1 MNSPLVSQHKL
12 VEFLDEFNH
21 YAASK
26 RKGAELGA
34 LKCLAKKFFN
44 HYPLEELVGRRWSDV
59 FGSLYQWW
67 QFIQQYDPQQPKI
80 RLFNPSLAED
90 GWVCPHTALVVLQ
103 KDMPFLVDSIRIE
116 LNRRNIA
123 IFTIKSTVLN
133 LVRDA
138 QHQLVELIE
147 GDNGHAVQHV
157 AGVRSK
163 EALIVMEISAHTN
176 QQELADI
183 CLSLNSI
190 LAEVECVVADYK
202 PMCAAALA
210 TEQNLNF
217 ANEALTAANIQ
228 QTKAFMHWLTEDKFT
243 FLGYAEY
250 EFKEIDGQKTL
261 FEIPARR
268 LGVFTLR
275 DGSNSASLAV
285 DLFNEGMARFHLV
298 PQVITFS
305 KSSARARVHRNAYSD
320 YVIVKR
326 FNAQG
331 EVIGEVRFL
340 GLYTSVVYLMSP
352 SEIPLIATKVAN
364 VFERTGLDKDSH
376 DGKNFRQLL
385 ETFPRNELFLSSS
398 TELYEMLTGIA
409 QINERSMVR
418 LFMRRDPFGKFIH
431 FLVYVPRDYFTT
443 KIRLAIQELI
453 GNAIGSHESQFTT
466 YFSESILARVYLVF
480 KIDSAAP
487 VQVDVAALQAGI
499 VNITRS
505 WEDHLYSALLQ
516 AHGEEV
522 SAQLRH
528 EYREAFSAAYQEQY
542 DAAMAV
548 QDIYSIHEL
557 SAEETPAADSAAT
570 ELAGRQRIALSM
582 YHSPDDDSGEFVQFK
597 IFHRDSML
605 ALSDVIPV
613 LENLGFRVVSEST
626 HDINTSSGNCF
637 WLHDFKLAHQLT
649 KNIDLAVLKDNF
661 ISAFAA
667 IWHGLADSDAFNSLI
682 TTAGL
687 DWREVVML
695 RAYSGYMHQTLF
707 PFSATYMAVA
717 LANQA
722 ALTHKLV
729 ELFTLKF
736 DPDLVDEKTPER
748 LATLQA
754 DILARLDSVQNL
766 NDDRIIR
773 RFLTLIDN
781 TLRTNFYQ
789 RDAQGNIKPYLSLK
803 FSPRKI
809 PDIPAP
815 RPLFEIFV
823 YSPRMEGLH
832 LRTSKVARGGLRWSD
847 RLQDYRTEVLGL
859 VKAQQVKNAVIVPS
873 GAKGGFVCKK
883 IPPNANREQQ
893 LQEGIACYQWLIRGL
908 LDITDNFVDGS
919 ICGPEKVVRYD
930 DADAYLVVAA
940 DKGTASFS
948 DIANAISA
956 EYKHWLGD
964 AFASGGSQGYDHKG
978 MGITARG
985 AWISVQRHFREKNID
1000 VQREPIRVL
1009 GIGDMAGD
1017 VFGNGMLLSQ
1027 AVMLVAAFNHQH
1039 IFIDPTPDPARSFS
1053 ERKRL
1058 FTTPKT
1064 TWDDYDKALISEGG
1078 GVFNRSAKSIVIT
1091 EQMRKC
1097 FALDAT
1103 SLTPTEFINA
1113 LLKSPV
1119 DLIWNGGIGTY
1130 VKASTESHA
1139 DVGDKANDS
1148 LRVNGEELRCKVFG
1162 EGGNLGMTQR
1172 GRIEYCLNGGACNT
1186 DFIDNAG
1193 GVDCSDHEV
1202 NIKIL
1207 LNEIVA
1213 NGDLTQKQRN
1223 QLLVDMTDNVAQLVL
1238 HNSLRQT
1245 QAISIAQSDA
1255 LQRSAEYRRF
1265 MAALQKDGRLDRKLE
1280 FLPTDDVL
1288 LERQTHG
1295 KSLTRPELAILISY
1309 AKAVLKEDLAAA
1321 NIVDDEYL
1329 TKFIETAFPH
1339 KIAQLFP
1346 LALRNH
1352 RLRREIVATQIA
1364 NDMVNT
1370 MGISFAQRLMES
1382 TGASAGDVAKA
1393 YVIAR
1398 DIYSMPEF
1406 LTALDATGTK
1416 VPADVQLQLIK
1427 MMMRKIRRAARWFLR
1442 NRRSYLNPA
1451 SEVELFASG
1460 MKTINAQL
1468 PNLLVGDALAEW
1480 QETVRKLREYG
1491 LSEALVSCV
1500 ARPADLYSGLSVV
1513 EAARIANQNIDRLAK
1528 IYFAVGNYLSLP
1540 WFSAQ
1545 ISNLPVDN
1553 FWQAMARETYLGD
1566 LESQLR
1572 SLSISLIRF
1581 HDDKM
1586 PVEQLI
1592 QRWSNQHQLLIA
1604 RWKSI
1609 VNELQALKGTDFAMV
1624 AVALRDLLDLAQ
1636 ASQHCE
1642 TLGYEGVDREGMN
1655 CEGVDGKVDASPLAE

>member
-1 MNSPLVSQHKL
+1 MNSPLVSQHKFA
-12 VEFLDEFNH
+12 EFLDEFNH
-21 YAASK
+21 YTASK
-26 RKGAELGA
+26 LAGAELES
-34 LKCLAKKFFN
+34 LQRLAKKFFN
-44 HYPLEELVGRRWSDV
+44 HYPLEELVGRRLSDV
-59 FGSLYQWW
+59 FGSLYQWG
-67 QFIQQYDPQQPKI
+67 QFIQHYDGQQPKV
-80 RLFNPSLAED
+80 RLFNPGLAED
-90 GWVCPHTALVVLQ
+90 GWICPHTALVVLQ

-123 IFTIKSTVLN
+123 IYTIKSTVLS
-133 LVRDA
+133 LVRDEN
-138 QHQLVELIE
+138 HKLVELIE
-147 GDNGHAVQHV
+147 GENGQVIQNHAG
-157 AGVRSK
+157 AKSK
-163 EALIVMEISAHTN
+163 EALIVMEISAHTD

-183 CLSLNSI
+183 GQSLHSI
-190 LAEVECVVADYK
+190 LAEIECVVDDYQ
-202 PMCAAALA
+202 PMRAAALA

-217 ANEALTAANIQ
+217 ANDGLVAANIQ

-250 EFKEIDGQKTL
+250 EFKEINGQKTL
-261 FEIPARR
+261 CEIPAQR
-268 LGVFTLR
+268 LGIFTLR
-275 DGSNSASLAV
+275 EGANNPSLAV

-320 YVIVKR
+320 YVVVKR
-326 FNAQG
+326 FNTQG

-340 GLYTSVVYLMSP
+340 GLYTSAVYFMSP
-352 SEIPLIATKVAN
+352 TEIPLISTKVAK
-364 VFERTGLDKDSH
+364 VFELTGLDETSH

-398 TELYEMLTGIA
+398 SELYETLIGIA

-418 LFMRRDPFGKFIH
+418 LFMRRDPFGKFIN
-431 FLVYVPRDYFTT
+431 FIVYVPRDYFST
-443 KIRLAIQELI
+443 KVRLAIQELI

-480 KIDSAAP
+480 KIDSPMP
-487 VQVDVAALQAGI
+487 VQVDVATLQAGI

-505 WEDHLYSALLQ
+505 WEDYLHTALMEV
-516 AHGEEV
+516 HGEEV
-522 SAQLRH
+522 SAQLLR
-528 EYREAFSAAYQEQY
+528 EYRDAFSAAYQEQY
-542 DAAMAV
+542 DAPTAV
-548 QDIYSIHEL
+548 QDIHSV
-557 SAEETPAADSAAT
+557 T
-570 ELAGRQRIALSM
+570 ELLTDNIVGDELASGQHIALSM
-582 YHSPDDDSGEFVQFK
+582 YHSLVGEQGAFVQFK
-597 IFHRDSML
+597 IFHRDTTL

-626 HDINTSSGNCF
+626 YNITTSSRKIF
-637 WLHDFKLAHQLT
+637 WLHDFKLAHQFSSS
-649 KNIDLAVLKDNF
+649 IDLPALKANF
-661 ISAFAA
+661 MNAFAA
-667 IWHGLADSDAFNSLI
+667 IWHGLADSDTFNSLI

-707 PFSATYMAVA
+707 PFSASYMAVA
-717 LANQA
+717 LVNQA
-722 ALTHKLV
+722 AITHKLV

-736 DPDLVDEKTPER
+736 DPDLVDEKTSER
-748 LATLQA
+748 IATLRT
-754 DILARLDSVQNL
+754 DILARLDAVQNL

-773 RFLTLIDN
+773 RFLALIDN

-789 RDAQGNIKPYLSLK
+789 LDVQGNIKPYLSLK
-803 FSPRKI
+803 FSPRKL

-873 GAKGGFVCKK
+873 GAKGSFVCKK
-883 IPPNANREQQ
+883 MPSNANREQQ

-908 LDITDNFVDGS
+908 LDLTDNLVDGS
-919 ICGPEKVVRYD
+919 ICTPENVVRYD
-930 DADAYLVVAA
+930 EDDAYLVVAA

-956 EYKHWLGD
+956 EYNHWLGD

-985 AWISVQRHFREKNID
+985 GWISVQRHFREKNID
-1000 VQREPIRVL
+1000 VQTEPVTVL

-1027 AVMLVAAFNHQH
+1027 AIMMVAAFNHQH
-1039 IFIDPTPDPARSFS
+1039 IFIDPNPDPARSFV
-1053 ERKRL
+1053 ERQRL

-1064 TWDDYDKALISEGG
+1064 TWDDYDKTLLSEGG
-1078 GVFNRSAKSIVIT
+1078 GIFNRSAKSITISA
-1091 EQMRKC
+1091 QMRTR
-1097 FALDAT
+1097 FALDAAN
-1103 SLTPTEFINA
+1103 LTPTELINA

-1130 VKASTESHA
+1130 VKASTETHA

-1238 HNSLRQT
+1238 HNNTRQT
-1245 QAISIAQSDA
+1245 QAISVAQSDA

-1265 MAALQKDGRLDRKLE
+1265 MNALQSDGRLDRKLE
-1280 FLPTDDVL
+1280 FLPSDEQL

-1309 AKAVLKEDLAAA
+1309 AKAVLKEDLTTA
-1321 NIVDDEYL
+1321 NIVDDDYL
-1329 TKFIETAFPH
+1329 AKFIETAFPH

-1398 DIYSMPEF
+1398 DIYAMPEF
-1406 LTALDATGTK
+1406 LAALDAAGAS
-1416 VPADVQLQLIK
+1416 VPAERQLQLIN

-1442 NRRSYLNPA
+1442 NRRNYLHPA
-1451 SEVELFASG
+1451 SEVELFAAG
-1460 MKTINAQL
+1460 MQTINAHL
-1468 PNLLVGDALAEW
+1468 PQLLVGDALVEW
-1480 QETVRKLREYG
+1480 QDSVQKLRAFG
-1491 LSEALVSCV
+1491 LSDNLVSCV

-1513 EAARIANQNIDRLAK
+1513 EAARIANQDIGQLAK
-1528 IYFAVGNYLSLP
+1528 IYFALGNYLSLP
-1540 WFSAQ
+1540 WFSTQ

-1553 FWQAMARETYLGD
+1553 FWQAMARETCLSD

-1572 SLSISLIRF
+1572 SLSVSLIRF
-1581 HDDKM
+1581 MDESLSLD
-1586 PVEQLI
+1586 ELI
-1592 QRWSNQHQLLIA
+1592 QRWGNQHQLLIA
-1604 RWKSI
+1604 RWKAM
-1609 VNELQALKGTDFAMV
+1609 VNELQAVNGTDFAMV

-1642 TLGYEGVDREGMN
+1642 ALDN
-1655 CEGVDGKVDASPLAE
+1655 CSLPE

>member
-1 MNSPLVSQHKL
+1 MNSPLVSQRKL
-12 VEFLDEFNH
+12 VEFLEEFNH

-26 RKGAELGA
+26 LNGAELA
-34 LKCLAKKFFN
+34 SLQRLAKKFFS
-44 HYPLEELVGRRWSDV
+44 HYPLEELVGRRLSDV

-67 QFIQQYDPQQPKI
+67 QFIQGYDRQQPKI
-80 RLFNPSLAED
+80 RLFNPNLIED

-123 IFTIKSTVLN
+123 IYTIKSTVLSV
-133 LVRDA
+133 VRDGS
-138 QHQLVELIE
+138 HRLVELIE
-147 GDNGHAVQHV
+147 GENGQTVQQI
-157 AGVRSK
+157 AGEQSK
-163 EALIVMEISAHTN
+163 EALIVMEISAHTD
-176 QQELADI
+176 QTVLDDI
-183 CLSLNSI
+183 SQSLHRI
-190 LAEVECVVADYK
+190 LAEVEFVVKDYH
-202 PMCAAALA
+202 PMRSAALA

-217 ANEALTAANIQ
+217 ASDAVAAANVQ
-228 QTKAFMHWLTEDKFT
+228 QSKAFVQWLTEDKFT

-250 EFKEIDGQKTL
+250 EFKEINGKKTL
-261 FEIPARR
+261 CEIPAQR
-268 LGVFTLR
+268 LGLFRLR
-275 DGSNSASLAV
+275 NESQSASTALPV
-285 DLFNEGMARFHLV
+285 DDFNEGMARFHLV

-326 FNAQG
+326 FNPQG

-340 GLYTSVVYLMSP
+340 GLYTSIVYLMSP
-352 SEIPLIATKVAN
+352 TEIPLISTKVAK
-364 VFERTGLDKDSH
+364 VFERTGLEASSH
-376 DGKNFRQLL
+376 YGKNFRQLL
-385 ETFPRNELFLSSS
+385 ETFPRNELFLSSG
-398 TELYEMLTGIA
+398 TELYDTLMGIA

-418 LFMRRDPFGKFIH
+418 LFMRADPFGKFMS
-431 FLVYVPRDYFTT
+431 FLVYVPRDYFST
-443 KIRLAIQELI
+443 KVRLAIQTLI
-453 GNAIGSHESQFTT
+453 GNAIGSHESEFTT

-480 KIDSAAP
+480 KVNSSTP
-487 VQVDVAALQAGI
+487 VQVDVATLQAGI

-505 WEDHLYSALLQ
+505 WDDYLHTALLET
-516 AHGEEV
+516 HGEEA
-522 SAQLRH
+522 SARLLR
-528 EYREAFSAAYQEQY
+528 EYRDAFSAAYQEEY
-542 DAAMAV
+542 DAPTAV
-548 QDIYSIHEL
+548 QDIQSIHEL
-557 SAEETPAADSAAT
+557 TQNMQTDDAGSAAKN
-570 ELAGRQRIALSM
+570 IAMRL
-582 YHSPDDDSGEFVQFK
+582 YHSQLGEPGAFVQFK
-597 IFHRDSML
+597 IYLRDKTL

-626 HDINTSSGNCF
+626 YDIQTSSGTLF
-637 WLHDFKLAHQLT
+637 WLHDFKLAHQFSSI
-649 KNIDLAVLKDNF
+649 IDLPSLKENF
-661 ISAFAA
+661 TNAFAA
-667 IWHGLADSDAFNSLI
+667 IWHGLADSDAFNALI

-687 DWREVVML
+687 DWCEAVML

-707 PFSATYMAVA
+707 PFSASYMASA
-717 LANQA
+717 LVNQA
-722 ALTHKLV
+722 AITHKLV
-729 ELFTLKF
+729 DFFTLKF
-736 DPDLVDEKTPER
+736 NPASIDDNTPER
-748 LATLQA
+748 IDTLRT
-754 DILARLDSVQNL
+754 DILAQLDAVQNL
-766 NDDRIIR
+766 NDDRILR
-773 RFLTLIDN
+773 RFLALIDN

-789 RDAQGNIKPYLSLK
+789 LDGQGHIKPYLSFK
-803 FSPRKI
+803 FSPRKLQ
-809 PDIPAP
+809 DIPAP
-815 RPLFEIFV
+815 RPLYEIFV

-883 IPPNANREQQ
+883 MPTNASREQQ
-893 LQEGIACYQWLIRGL
+893 MQEGIACYQWFIRGL
-908 LDITDNFVDGS
+908 LDLTDNLVDGS
-919 ICGPEKVVRYD
+919 ICAPKNVVRYD
-930 DADAYLVVAA
+930 EDDPYLVVAA

-956 EYKHWLGD
+956 EYNHWLGD

-985 AWISVQRHFREKNID
+985 AWISVQRHFREKDVD
-1000 VQREPIRVL
+1000 VQNEPVTVL

-1027 AVMLVAAFNHQH
+1027 SILMVAAFNHQH
-1039 IFIDPTPDPARSFS
+1039 IFIDPNPDAAHSFA
-1053 ERKRL
+1053 ERQRL

-1064 TWDDYDKALISEGG
+1064 TWDDYDKSLISEGG
-1078 GVFNRSAKSIVIT
+1078 GVFNRSAKSIPISA
-1091 EQMRKC
+1091 QMRTR
-1097 FALDAT
+1097 FALDAA
-1103 SLTPTEFINA
+1103 SLTPMELINA

-1130 VKASTESHA
+1130 VKASTETHA
-1139 DVGDKANDS
+1139 DAGDKANDG
-1148 LRVNGEELRCKVFG
+1148 LRVNGDELRCKVFG

-1172 GRIEYCLNGGACNT
+1172 GRIEYCLHGGACNT

-1238 HNSLRQT
+1238 HNNTRQT
-1245 QAISIAQSDA
+1245 QAISIAQSEA

-1265 MAALQKDGRLDRKLE
+1265 MNALQSAGRLDRKLE
-1280 FLPTDDVL
+1280 FLPTDEQL

-1295 KSLTRPELAILISY
+1295 KSLTRPELSILISY
-1309 AKAVLKEDLAAA
+1309 AKAVLKEDLAAT

-1329 TKFIETAFPH
+1329 AKFIETAFPH

-1382 TGASAGDVAKA
+1382 TGASVGDVAKA
-1393 YVIAR
+1393 YIIAR
-1398 DIYSMPEF
+1398 DIYAMPEF
-1406 LTALDATGTK
+1406 LAALDGAGTK
-1416 VPADVQLQLIK
+1416 VPAERQLQLIN

-1442 NRRSYLNPA
+1442 NRRSYLLPA
-1451 SEVELFASG
+1451 SEVELFATG
-1460 MKTINAQL
+1460 MQTINAQL
-1468 PNLLVGDALAEW
+1468 PELLVGDALTEW
-1480 QETVRKLREYG
+1480 QESAQKLRAFG
-1491 LSEALVSCV
+1491 LSDNLISCV
-1500 ARPADLYSGLSVV
+1500 AHPADLYSGLSVV
-1513 EAARIANQNIDRLAK
+1513 EAARIANQDIGQLAK
-1528 IYFAVGNYLSLP
+1528 MYFALGNYLSLP

-1572 SLSISLIRF
+1572 SLSISLMRF
-1581 HDDKM
+1581 YDDQL
-1586 PVEQLI
+1586 PLEQLI
-1592 QRWSNQHQLLIA
+1592 QRWSNQHRLLIA
-1604 RWKSI
+1604 RWKSM
-1609 VNELQALKGTDFAMV
+1609 VNELQAVNGTDFAMV

-1642 TLGYEGVDREGMN
+1642 SLDF
-1655 CEGVDGKVDASPLAE
+1655 CPAAE

>member
-12 VEFLDEFNH
+12 AEFLDEFNH
-21 YAASK
+21 YTAAK
-26 RKGAELGA
+26 LTGAELDA
-34 LKCLAKKFFN
+34 LQRLAKKFFN
-44 HYPLEELVGRRWSDV
+44 HYPLEELVGRRLSDV

-67 QFIQQYDPQQPKI
+67 QFIQQYDAQQPKV
-80 RLFNPSLAED
+80 RLFNPSLTED
-90 GWVCPHTALVVLQ
+90 GWACPHTALVVLQ

-116 LNRRNIA
+116 LNRRNIS
-123 IFTIKSTVLN
+123 IYTIKSTVLA

-138 QHQLVELIE
+138 NHQLVELIE
-147 GDNGHAVQHV
+147 GENGQAVQQLS
-157 AGVRSK
+157 GNK
-163 EALIVMEISAHTN
+163 TTEAMIVMEISVHSD

-183 CLSLNSI
+183 GQSLHSI
-190 LAEVECVVADYK
+190 LAEVERVVDDYQL
-202 PMCAAALA
+202 MRAAALA

-217 ANEALTAANIQ
+217 AKAAPAANIE

-250 EFKEIDGQKTL
+250 EFKEIAGQKTL
-261 FEIPARR
+261 CEINASR
-268 LGVFTLR
+268 LGIFTLR
-275 DGSNSASLAV
+275 EGTDNASLAV

-320 YVIVKR
+320 YVVVKR

-331 EVIGEVRFL
+331 EVIGEARFL
-340 GLYTSVVYLMSP
+340 GLYTSAVYLMSP
-352 SEIPLIATKVAN
+352 TEIPLIATKVAK
-364 VFERTGLDKDSH
+364 VFELTGLNESSH

-398 TELYEMLTGIA
+398 TELYETLSGIA
-409 QINERSMVR
+409 KINERSMVR
-418 LFMRRDPFGKFIH
+418 LFMRRDPFGKFIN
-431 FLVYVPRDYFTT
+431 FIVYVPRDYFST
-443 KIRLAIQELI
+443 KVRLAIQKLI

-480 KIDSAAP
+480 KVDSVVPAP
-487 VQVDVAALQAGI
+487 VDVATLQAGI

-505 WEDHLYSALLQ
+505 WEDYLHTALMET
-516 AHGEEV
+516 HGEEV
-522 SAQLRH
+522 SAQLLR
-528 EYREAFSAAYQEQY
+528 EYRDAFSAAYQEQY
-542 DAAMAV
+542 DAPTAV
-548 QDIYSIHEL
+548 QDIHSINEL
-557 SAEETPAADSAAT
+557 LTDKSTSDVQAD
-570 ELAGRQRIALSM
+570 GQHIALSM
-582 YHSPDDDSGEFVQFK
+582 YHSQVGEQSAYVQFK
-597 IFHRDSML
+597 IFHRDTTL

-613 LENLGFRVVSEST
+613 LENLGFRVISEST
-626 HDINTSSGNCF
+626 YDISSASGKLF
-637 WLHDFKLAHQLT
+637 WLHDFKLAHQFSLS
-649 KNIDLAVLKDNF
+649 IDLPALKANF
-661 ISAFAA
+661 MSAFAA
-667 IWHGLADSDAFNSLI
+667 IWRGQADSDAFNSLI

-687 DWREVVML
+687 GWRDVVML

-707 PFSATYMAVA
+707 PFSSSYMAVA
-717 LANQA
+717 LVNQA

-729 ELFTLKF
+729 NFFTLKF

-748 LATLQA
+748 IATLHT
-754 DILARLDSVQNL
+754 DILARLDAVQNL

-773 RFLTLIDN
+773 RFLALIDN

-789 RDAQGNIKPYLSLK
+789 LDSQGNIKPYLAFK
-803 FSPRKI
+803 FSPRKL

-883 IPPNANREQQ
+883 MPPNANREQQ

-908 LDITDNFVDGS
+908 LDLTDNLIDGS
-919 ICGPEKVVRYD
+919 ICAPKNVVRYD
-930 DADAYLVVAA
+930 EDDAYLVVAA

-956 EYKHWLGD
+956 EYNHWLGD

-1000 VQREPIRVL
+1000 VQTEPVTVL

-1027 AVMLVAAFNHQH
+1027 AVMMVAAFNHQH
-1039 IFIDPTPDPARSFS
+1039 IFIDPNPDPARSFF
-1053 ERKRL
+1053 ERQRL

-1064 TWDDYDKALISEGG
+1064 TWDDYDKTLISEGG
-1078 GVFNRSAKSIVIT
+1078 GIFNRSAKSIAISA
-1091 EQMRKC
+1091 QMRTR
-1097 FALDAT
+1097 FALDAA
-1103 SLTPTEFINA
+1103 SLTPTELINA
-1113 LLKSPV
+1113 LLKAPV

-1130 VKASTESHA
+1130 VKASTETHA

-1148 LRVNGEELRCKVFG
+1148 LRVNGDELRCKVFG

-1172 GRIEYCLNGGACNT
+1172 GRIEYCLHGGACNT

-1238 HNSLRQT
+1238 HNNTRQT
-1245 QAISIAQSDA
+1245 QAISVAQSDA
-1255 LQRSAEYRRF
+1255 LARSAEYRRV
-1265 MAALQKDGRLDRKLE
+1265 MNALQQQGRLDRKLE
-1280 FLPTDDVL
+1280 FLPSDDVL
-1288 LERQTHG
+1288 LERQTQG
-1295 KSLTRPELAILISY
+1295 KGLTRPELAILISY
-1309 AKAVLKEDLAAA
+1309 AKAVLKEDLAHSSIA
-1321 NIVDDEYL
+1321 DDEYMAG
-1329 TKFIETAFPH
+1329 FIESAFPH
-1339 KIAQLFP
+1339 KITQLFP

-1398 DIYSMPEF
+1398 DIYAMPEF
-1406 LTALDATGTK
+1406 LAALDRAATSI
-1416 VPADVQLQLIK
+1416 PAAIQLQLIND
-1427 MMMRKIRRAARWFLR
+1427 MMRKIRRATRWFLR

-1451 SEVELFASG
+1451 SEVALFTPA
-1460 MKTINAQL
+1460 MVHINDHLGQ
-1468 PNLLVGDALAEW
+1468 LLVG
-1480 QETVRKLREYG
+1480 
-1491 LSEALVSCV
+1491 EALQDWQHATQKLQTLDLPEALIKRV
-1500 ARPADLYSGLSVV
+1500 AHPADLYSGLSVV
-1513 EAARIANQNIDRLAK
+1513 EAARIANQPVDQLAQV
-1528 IYFAVGNYLSLP
+1528 YFALGNYLSLP
-1540 WFSAQ
+1540 WFSSQ

-1566 LESQLR
+1566 LEAQLR
-1572 SLSISLIRF
+1572 NLSISLIRF
-1581 HDDKM
+1581 IDDT
-1586 PVEQLI
+1586 PDLNELI
-1592 QRWSNQHQLLIA
+1592 QRWSSQHQLLIA
-1604 RWKSI
+1604 RWKSM
-1609 VNELQALKGTDFAMV
+1609 VNELQAVTGTDFAMI

-1636 ASQHCE
+1636 ASQHC
-1642 TLGYEGVDREGMN
+1642 
-1655 CEGVDGKVDASPLAE
+1655 ASLDICPD

>member
-12 VEFLDEFNH
+12 AEFLDEFNH
-21 YAASK
+21 DAASK
-26 RKGAELGA
+26 LMGAERESVQR
-34 LKCLAKKFFN
+34 LAKKFFN
-44 HYPLEELVGRRWSDV
+44 HYPLEELIGRRLSDV

-67 QFIQQYDPQQPKI
+67 QFIQQYDHRQPKV
-80 RLFNPSLAED
+80 RLFNPTLAED
-90 GWVCPHTALVVLQ
+90 GWLCAHTALVVLQ

-123 IFTIKSTVLN
+123 IYTIKSTVLS
-133 LVRDA
+133 LARDA
-138 QHQLVELIE
+138 NHKLVELIDGE
-147 GDNGHAVQHV
+147 SGQTIQNHTGAKN
-157 AGVRSK
+157 K
-163 EALIVMEISAHTN
+163 EALIVMEISAHSD

-183 CLSLNSI
+183 CQSLHSI
-190 LAEVECVVADYK
+190 LAEIERVVDDYQ
-202 PMCAAALA
+202 PMRAAALA
-210 TEQNLNF
+210 VEQNLNF
-217 ANEALTAANIQ
+217 ANEALAAANIQ
-228 QTKAFMHWLTEDKFT
+228 QTKAFIHWLTEDKFT

-250 EFKEIDGQKTL
+250 EFKEIAGKKTL
-261 FEIPARR
+261 CEIPVQR
-268 LGVFTLR
+268 LGIFALR
-275 DGSNSASLAV
+275 ENTSKTSLSV

-331 EVIGEVRFL
+331 EVIGEARFL
-340 GLYTSVVYLMSP
+340 GLYTSAVYLMNP
-352 SEIPLIATKVAN
+352 SAIPLIATKVAK
-364 VFERTGLDKDSH
+364 VFKLTGLDEESH

-398 TELYEMLTGIA
+398 TELYETLSGIA
-409 QINERSMVR
+409 RINERSMVR
-418 LFMRRDPFGKFIH
+418 LFMRRDPFGKFLNFVI
-431 FLVYVPRDYFTT
+431 YVPRDYFST
-443 KIRLAIQELI
+443 KVRLAIQELI

-480 KIDSAAP
+480 KMNSAFP
-487 VQVDVAALQAGI
+487 VQVDVATLQAGI

-505 WEDHLYSALLQ
+505 WEDYLHTALMEV
-516 AHGEEV
+516 HGEEM
-522 SAQLRH
+522 SAQLLR

-542 DAAMAV
+542 DAPTAV
-548 QDIYSIHEL
+548 QDIHSIAEL
-557 SAEETPAADSAAT
+557 LAANAT
-570 ELAGRQRIALSM
+570 GDLNADGQNIAMSM
-582 YHSPDDDSGEFVQFK
+582 YHSPIGEQGACVQFK
-597 IFHRDSML
+597 IFRHDTTL

-613 LENLGFRVVSEST
+613 LENLGFRVISEST
-626 HDINTSSGNCF
+626 YDISTTSGKLF
-637 WLHDFKLAHQLT
+637 WLHDFKLAHQFSHR
-649 KNIDLAVLKDNF
+649 IDLPALKEKF
-661 ISAFAA
+661 MSAFAA
-667 IWHGLADSDAFNSLI
+667 IWRGLADSDAFNSLI

-687 DWREVVML
+687 GWRQVVML

-707 PFSATYMAVA
+707 PFSSSYVAVA
-717 LANQA
+717 LVNQA
-722 ALTHKLV
+722 AITHKLV
-729 ELFTLKF
+729 EFFTLKF
-736 DPDLVDEKTPER
+736 DPDVVDEKTPER
-748 LATLQA
+748 IARLRT
-754 DILARLDSVQNL
+754 DILARLDAVENL

-773 RFLTLIDN
+773 RFLALIDN

-789 RDAQGNIKPYLSLK
+789 LDAQGASKPYLSLK
-803 FSPRKI
+803 FSPRKL

-883 IPPNANREQQ
+883 MPPNATRDQQ
-893 LQEGIACYQWLIRGL
+893 MQEGIACYQWLIRGL
-908 LDITDNFVDGS
+908 LDLTDNIVDGS
-919 ICGPEKVVRYD
+919 ICAPKNVVRYD
-930 DADAYLVVAA
+930 EDDAYLVVAA

-956 EYKHWLGD
+956 EYNHWLGD

-1000 VQREPIRVL
+1000 VQTEPVTVV

-1027 AVMLVAAFNHQH
+1027 ALMMVAAFNHQH
-1039 IFIDPTPDPARSFS
+1039 IFIDPNPDPARSFV
-1053 ERKRL
+1053 ERQRL

-1064 TWDDYDKALISEGG
+1064 TWDDYDKTLISEGG
-1078 GVFNRSAKSIVIT
+1078 GVFNRSAKAIPISA
-1091 EQMRKC
+1091 QMRTR
-1097 FALDAT
+1097 FALDAA
-1103 SLTPTEFINA
+1103 SLTPAELINA
-1113 LLKSPV
+1113 LLKAPV

-1130 VKASTESHA
+1130 VKASTETHA

-1207 LNEIVA
+1207 LNEIVV

-1238 HNSLRQT
+1238 HNNTRQT
-1245 QAISIAQSDA
+1245 QAISVAQSDA
-1255 LQRSAEYRRF
+1255 LPRSAEYRRF
-1265 MAALQKDGRLDRKLE
+1265 MNALQNDGRLDRKLE
-1280 FLPTDDVL
+1280 FLPSDEQL

-1309 AKAVLKEDLAAA
+1309 AKAVLKEDLTTA
-1321 NIVDDEYL
+1321 NIVDDDYL
-1329 TKFIETAFPH
+1329 AKFIETAFPH

-1370 MGISFAQRLMES
+1370 MGISFAQRLIES

-1398 DIYSMPEF
+1398 DIYAMPEF
-1406 LTALDATGTK
+1406 LATLDSADTAI
-1416 VPADVQLQLIK
+1416 PAERQLQLINL
-1427 MMMRKIRRAARWFLR
+1427 MMRKIRRAARWFLR

-1451 SEVELFASG
+1451 SEVELFAAG
-1460 MKTINAQL
+1460 IQTINAQL
-1468 PNLLVGDALAEW
+1468 PELLVGDALIEW
-1480 QETVRKLREYG
+1480 QDSVQKLRALG
-1491 LSEALVSCV
+1491 LSDSLVSCV

-1513 EAARIANQNIDRLAK
+1513 EAARIANQDIDQLAN
-1528 IYFAVGNYLSLP
+1528 IYFALGNYLSLP
-1540 WFSAQ
+1540 WFSTQ

-1553 FWQAMARETYLGD
+1553 FWQAMAREAYLGH

-1572 SLSISLIRF
+1572 SLSVSVIRF
-1581 HDDKM
+1581 MDESLSLD
-1586 PVEQLI
+1586 ELI
-1592 QRWSNQHQLLIA
+1592 QRWSSQHQLLIA
-1604 RWKSI
+1604 RWKSM
-1609 VNELQALKGTDFAMV
+1609 VNELQAVNGTDFAMV

-1642 TLGYEGVDREGMN
+1642 MLDN
-1655 CEGVDGKVDASPLAE
+1655 CPSSQ

>member
-1 MNSPLVSQHKL
+1 MNSPLVSQHTL
-12 VEFLDEFNH
+12 MEFLDEFNR
-21 YAASK
+21 YAATK
-26 RKGAELGA
+26 LTGAELA
-34 LKCLAKKFFN
+34 SLQRLAKKYFN
-44 HYPLEELVGRRWSDV
+44 YYPLEELVGRRLSDV

-67 QFIQQYDPQQPKI
+67 QFIQHYDPKTPKV

-90 GWVCPHTALVVLQ
+90 GWVCPHTALAVLQ

-123 IFTIKSTVLN
+123 IYTIKSTVLN
-133 LVRDA
+133 LMRDA
-138 QHQLVELIE
+138 NHQLVELIDGE
-147 GDNGHAVQHV
+147 NGQALPSQ
-157 AGVRSK
+157 AGEK
-163 EALIVMEISAHTN
+163 TKDALIVMEISMHTD

-183 CLSLNSI
+183 VQSLHSI
-190 LAEVECVVADYK
+190 LAEVECVVDDYH
-202 PMCAAALA
+202 PMRAAALG
-210 TEQNLNF
+210 TEQNLGF
-217 ANEALTAANIQ
+217 ANEALAAADIQ
-228 QTKAFMHWLTEDKFT
+228 QTKAFMRWLTEDKFT
-243 FLGYAEY
+243 FLGYAAY
-250 EFKEIDGQKTL
+250 EFKEIDGKKVL
-261 FEIPARR
+261 YEIPSER
-268 LGVFTLR
+268 LGIFRLR
-275 DGSNSASLAV
+275 EGAGSEATSLA
-285 DLFNEGMARFHLV
+285 LESFNEGMARFHLV

-305 KSSARARVHRNAYSD
+305 KSSTRARVHRYAYSD

-340 GLYTSVVYLMSP
+340 GLYTSTVYLMSP
-352 SEIPLIATKVAN
+352 FNIPLISTKVGK
-364 VFERTGLDKDSH
+364 VFARSGLEEASH
-376 DGKNFRQLL
+376 DGKNLRQLL

-398 TELYEMLTGIA
+398 TELYETLRGIA

-418 LFMRRDPFGKFIH
+418 LFMRRDPFGKFVNFII
-431 FLVYVPRDYFTT
+431 YVPRDYFST
-443 KIRLAIQELI
+443 KVRLAIQELI
-453 GNAIGSHESQFTT
+453 GNAIGSHESEFTT

-480 KIDSAAP
+480 KVDSATP
-487 VQVDVAALQAGI
+487 SQVDVATLQAGI

-505 WEDHLYSALLQ
+505 WEDYLHTAL
-516 AHGEEV
+516 AEVHGEEL
-522 SAQLRH
+522 SAQLLR
-528 EYREAFSAAYQEQY
+528 EYRDAFSAAYQDQY
-542 DAAMAV
+542 DAPTAV
-548 QDIYSIHEL
+548 QDIHSINEL
-557 SAEETPAADSAAT
+557 FNGSPAGGSGDTNTISLSVYHSRAADQSR
-570 ELAGRQRIALSM
+570 AGGQNT
-582 YHSPDDDSGEFVQFK
+582 FVQFK
-597 IFHRDSML
+597 IFHRDTTL

-626 HDINTSSGNCF
+626 YDINTHSGQQF
-637 WLHDFKLAHQLT
+637 WLHDFKLAHQFSS
-649 KNIDLAVLKDNF
+649 NIDLSSLKDNF
-661 ISAFAA
+661 ITAFAA
-667 IWHGLADSDAFNSLI
+667 IWRGDADSDAFNALI

-687 DWREVVML
+687 QWREVVIL

-707 PFSATYMAVA
+707 PFSASYMAVA
-717 LANQA
+717 LANQTA
-722 ALTHKLV
+722 IAHKLV
-729 ELFTLKF
+729 ELFSLKF

-748 LATLQA
+748 LGSLQS
-754 DILARLDSVQNL
+754 DILARLDAVENL

-773 RFLTLIDN
+773 RFLALIDN

-789 RDAQGNIKPYLSLK
+789 TDEQGEPKPYLSLK
-803 FSPRKI
+803 FSPRKLA
-809 PDIPAP
+809 DIPAP
-815 RPLFEIFV
+815 KPMFEIFV

-832 LRTSKVARGGLRWSD
+832 LRTSNVARGGLRWSD
-847 RLQDYRTEVLGL
+847 RLQDYRTEILGL

-883 IPPNANREQQ
+883 MPANVNREQQ
-893 LQEGIACYQWLIRGL
+893 LQEGIACYKWLIRGL
-908 LDITDNFVDGS
+908 LDVTDNFVEGD
-919 ICGPEKVVRYD
+919 IRPPAKVVRYD
-930 DADAYLVVAA
+930 EDDPYLVVAA

-956 EYKHWLGD
+956 EYNHWLGD

-985 AWISVQRHFREKNID
+985 AWISVQRHFREINVDI
-1000 VQREPIRVL
+1000 QTEPVSVL

-1017 VFGNGMLLSQ
+1017 VFGNGMLLSE
-1027 AVMLVAAFNHQH
+1027 AILLVAAFNHQH
-1039 IFIDPTPDPARSFS
+1039 IFIDPNPDAARSFV
-1053 ERKRL
+1053 ERQRL
-1058 FTTPKT
+1058 YNTPKT
-1064 TWDDYDKALISEGG
+1064 TWDDYEKALISQGG
-1078 GVFNRSAKSIVIT
+1078 GVFNRSAKSITIS
-1091 EQMRKC
+1091 EQMRER
-1097 FALDAT
+1097 FALEANT
-1103 SLTPTEFINA
+1103 LTPTELINA

-1130 VKASTESHA
+1130 VKASSEVHA
-1139 DVGDKANDS
+1139 DAGDKANDS
-1148 LRVNGEELRCKVFG
+1148 LRVNGDELRCKVFG

-1223 QLLVDMTDNVAQLVL
+1223 QLLVDMTENVAQLVL
-1238 HNSLRQT
+1238 HNNTRQT
-1245 QAISIAQSDA
+1245 QAISVTQSDA

-1265 MAALQKDGRLDRKLE
+1265 MNALQVAGRLDRKLE
-1280 FLPTDDVL
+1280 FLPNDDVL
-1288 LERQTHG
+1288 LERQTQG

-1309 AKAVLKEDLAAA
+1309 AKAVLKEDLAKT
-1321 NIVDDEYL
+1321 NIVDDDYL
-1329 TKFIETAFPH
+1329 ARFIETAFPH

-1346 LALRNH
+1346 AALRNH

-1398 DIYSMPEF
+1398 DIYAMPEF
-1406 LTALDATGTK
+1406 LAVLDAAGTA
-1416 VPADVQLQLIK
+1416 VPAERQLQLIS

-1451 SEVELFASG
+1451 SEVELFTAG
-1460 MKTINAQL
+1460 LKTINENL
-1468 PNLLVGDALAEW
+1468 PQLLVGDALTEW
-1480 QETVRKLREYG
+1480 QDAVQKLSAFG
-1491 LSEALVSCV
+1491 LSENLVSCI

-1513 EAARIANQNIDRLAK
+1513 EAARIAKQDIVKLAQ
-1528 IYFAVGNYLSLP
+1528 IYFALGNYLSLP
-1540 WFSAQ
+1540 WFSNQ

-1553 FWQAMARETYLGD
+1553 FWQAMARETYLAD

-1581 HDDKM
+1581 MDDSLSLD
-1586 PVEQLI
+1586 EI
-1592 QRWSNQHQLLIA
+1592 IRRWSNQHQLLIA
-1604 RWKSI
+1604 RWKSM
-1609 VNELQALKGTDFAMV
+1609 VNELQAVNGTDFAMV

-1636 ASQHCE
+1636 ASQHCDA
-1642 TLGYEGVDREGMN
+1642 LDN
-1655 CEGVDGKVDASPLAE
+1655 CALPE